1 MVRRALAV
9 REFRGIVVAQV
20 ASDAGDQI
28 ARVALA
34 LLVLDRTGSAL
45 GAAATFAISFVPAF
59 FGAALL
65 GPLADRLSRRA
76 LMLWADLGR
85 ALIVAVLALA
95 ATPDAPLPL
104 LFVLLLAAE
113 FLTPIFDAARSATI
127 PSVLQEPA
135 LVSAG
140 YGLSRTLH
148 LANQVIGLVLGG
160 VIVAVVGPR
169 VAMMVDALSFLV
181 SFLVLAA
188 TLRPRRSMLGG
199 PTTPAALL
207 RDLRE
212 GAAALAADPSRRAL
226 GLFAWLMVTTVV
238 APEALGLAYARS
250 VGAAEYWGAILM
262 AAPIAG
268 ATVGSYLVARMALRS
283 QLDLMLP
290 LAVASAL
297 PLLATG
303 LEPAPAV
310 VTLLWFVS
318 GVMQAYFVAI
328 MAITTL
334 LTPDDN
340 RGRVTGIAAAGFAA
354 CSLIGMLVAGY
365 LADVSSPAFTV
376 TVIASV
382 GLALTGLV
390 WWRWPARV
398 LHRDVAGLE
407 YG

>member
-1 MVRRALAV
+1 MRRALAV

-34 LLVLDRTGSAL
+34 LLVLDRTGSAF
-45 GAAATFAISFVPAF
+45 GAAATFSISFVPAF

-65 GPLADRLSRRA
+65 GPLADRLSRRT
-76 LMLWADLGR
+76 LMLGADLGR
-85 ALIVAVLALA
+85 ALIITVLALA
-95 ATPDAPLPL
+95 ATPEAPLPL

-113 FLTPIFDAARSATI
+113 FMTPVFDSARSATI
-127 PSVLQEPA
+127 PSVLEDPA

-140 YGLSRTLH
+140 YGLSRTLN
-148 LANQVIGLVLGG
+148 LANQVVGLVLGG

-169 VAMMVDALSFLV
+169 VAMLVDALSFVV

-188 TLRPRRSMLGG
+188 TLRLRRSLLDG
-199 PTTPAALL
+199 PTTPSALL
-207 RDLRE
+207 RDLRD
-212 GAAALAADPSRRAL
+212 GAAALAADPSRRAMV
-226 GLFAWLMVTTVV
+226 LFAWLMVTTVV
-238 APEALGLAYARS
+238 APEALGLSYARS

-268 ATVGSYLVARMALRS
+268 ATVGSYLVGRLTLRT
-283 QLDLMLP
+283 QLDAMLP

-303 LEPAPAV
+303 IEPPPVV
-310 VTLLWFVS
+310 VTVLWFVS
-318 GVMQAYFVAI
+318 GVMQAYFVSI

-354 CSLIGMLVAGY
+354 CSLAGMLVAGY
-365 LADVSSPAFTV
+365 LADVTTPAFTV

-382 GLALTGLV
+382 GLVLTGLV
-390 WWRWPARV
+390 WTPWPRQV
-398 LHRDVAGLE
+398 LRRDVAGLE
-407 YG
+407 PG